1 MNKSIKKFFGRI
13 QVVPVEAPIVDV
25 SRLPVELMVGAP
37 VVWADESTVVAAPVE
52 VSKREIVV
60 AELGAVKDDASELCA
75 TVVVVAP
82 AVEVMTWEV
91 GSALEVLADVVA
103 PENG

>member
-1 MNKSIKKFFGRI
+1 MKIFFGRI
-13 QVVPVEAPIVDV
+13 QVIPVEAPIVDV
-25 SRLPVELMVGAP
+25 SRLPVELMIGAAAD
-37 VVWADESTVVAAPVE
+37 WADESTVVAAPVE

-82 AVEVMTWEV
+82 AVEVLTWEV
-91 GSALEVLADVVA
+91 GSALEVLDDVVA

>member
-1 MNKSIKKFFGRI
+1 MSIFFRRI
-13 QVVPVEAPIVDV
+13 QVIPVEAPGVDA

-37 VVWADESTVVAAPVE
+37 VVWADESTEVAAPVE

-75 TVVVVAP
+75 AVVVVP
-82 AVEVMTWEV
+82 AVEVLTWEV
-91 GSALEVLADVVA
+91 GSALKVLADVVA